1 MKLFITTRDIIMI
14 NKSTQPISEDM
25 SSLDCDFLKINNTG
39 LSGNNVIQSETKRTV
54 TYERNS

>member
-25 SSLDCDFLKINNTG
+25 SSLDCDLLKINNTG
-39 LSGNNVIQSETKRTV
+39 LSGNNVIQSEIKRAV
-54 TYERNS
+54 TYKRNS